1 MKLDKFDKYDL
12 LTRHR
17 AVFVMTLGFLQQ
29 GLEEMN
35 LEESFFTNLHEFGRI
50 KINEDKNKY
59 FPLFLMILPSI
70 KKGTQLSFYESEKTV
85 KNLYEILDEIKSLDD
100 YIALLDN
107 CGGEYFVDKLSM
119 LATEF
124 LEYMNEFDKYYEPT
138 LLPN

>member
-29 GLEEMN
+29 GLEEMD

-70 KKGTQLSFYESEKTV
+70 KKGTQLSFYESDNLLLSCMNISCDLYYDLKEK
-85 KNLYEILDEIKSLDD
+85 K
-100 YIALLDN
+100 
-107 CGGEYFVDKLSM
+107 
-119 LATEF
+119 
-124 LEYMNEFDKYYEPT
+124 
-138 LLPN
+138 